1 MSKTNFLKLFLSLI
15 ITLLVLISACTP
27 TPEADREPPTEIAPD
42 AESSVLN
49 IHNWYDYI
57 DESILTDFEEK
68 FGITINYTNFES
80 NEELIDELMAGP
92 VDYDLVVPSD
102 YAVEILRNEGIFGSL
117 DKSNIPNFTN
127 LSPTFINPAY
137 DPGNRYCIPYQWGT
151 TGIGYNIQATG
162 IEITGWNDVFNPSFK
177 GRIALLDDPRETL
190 GAILLYLGYS
200 PNTTNQLQINEAV
213 EFLKTNSALI
223 ARYIAD
229 SEEIILATGEI
240 DIAHEYSG
248 EVFVAMEEYPEFH
261 YVIPKEGAMIWS
273 DNLCLLADAPN
284 KENAE
289 KFLNYL
295 LEAEVGA
302 ALSNYLRY
310 ATPNQ
315 ASLPLINEADRN
327 NPALY
332 PTNEVLARLFF
343 FADVGSATKLYED
356 AWNDVISS
364 HGNN

>member
-1 MSKTNFLKLFLSLI
+1 MSKHNFLKLFQFLVLA
-15 ITLLVLISACTP
+15 LLVLVSACAP
-27 TPEADREPPTEIAPD
+27 TPAPAPEPSTEIAPD
-42 AESSVLN
+42 AISSVLN

-102 YAVEILRNEGIFGSL
+102 YAVEILRNEGVFGTL
-117 DKSNIPNFTN
+117 DKSNIPNFSN
-127 LSPTFINPAY
+127 LSPTFISPTY

-162 IEITGWNDVFNPSFK
+162 IEIKGWEDVFNPSFK

-200 PNTTNQLQINEAV
+200 PNTTNQLEIGEAA
-213 EFLKTNSALI
+213 EFLKSNSALI
-223 ARYIAD
+223 SSYVAD
-229 SEEIILATGEI
+229 SEKIILTTGEI

-248 EVFVAMEEYPEFH
+248 EVFAAMDEYPKFR
-261 YVIPKEGAMIWS
+261 YAIPIEGAMIWS
-273 DNLCLLADAPN
+273 DNLCLLANAPN

-289 KFLNYL
+289 LFLNYL

-302 ALSNYLRY
+302 TLSNYLRY

-327 NPALY
+327 NPGLY
-332 PTNEVLARLFF
+332 PTEEVLSRLFF
-343 FADVGSATKLYED
+343 FADVGSAYQLYED
-356 AWNDVISS
+356 AWNDVLAN
-364 HGNN
+364 HNK